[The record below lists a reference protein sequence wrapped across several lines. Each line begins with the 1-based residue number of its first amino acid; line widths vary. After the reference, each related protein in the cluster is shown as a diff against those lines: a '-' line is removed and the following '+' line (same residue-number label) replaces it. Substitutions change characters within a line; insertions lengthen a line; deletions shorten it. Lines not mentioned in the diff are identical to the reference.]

1 MKHLNNI
8 CIFELY
14 FMKITP
20 KQYSESLY
28 QAVQNKKDSE
38 VKDAIGNFVKV
49 LISNNDISK
58 ADEIIKQFVGIWNK
72 EQGIVEAEVVSAKE
86 LDNKIAKLLNNYI
99 VKLSGAEKVLVRQ
112 KVDKNILGGVVI
124 KYGDKVLDGS
134 LREKLNE
141 LKAEMIK

>member
-1 MKHLNNI
+1 
-8 CIFELY
+8 
-14 FMKITP
+14 MKITP